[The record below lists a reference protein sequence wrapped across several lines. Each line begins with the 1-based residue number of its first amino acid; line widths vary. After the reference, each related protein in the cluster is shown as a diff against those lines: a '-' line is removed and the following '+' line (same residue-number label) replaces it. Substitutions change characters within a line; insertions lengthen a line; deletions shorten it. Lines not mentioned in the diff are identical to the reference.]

1 MAAASSRKT
10 SSRISAAAARTK
22 PKNLAKPKDLVKSA
36 TKAKASVAVSLSKTP
51 KAKAVKASKAA
62 VKTPA
67 PAKPPKPI
75 EFYFWP
81 TPNGLKISVMLEEC
95 GLPYE
100 AKTVNIGRGEQFTPE
115 FLKISPNNRIPAI
128 VDPDGPG
135 GKPIS
140 VFESGA
146 ILQYLGRK
154 TGKLYPADERGR
166 IEVDEWLFW
175 QMAGLG
181 PMAGQAHHFRQYAP
195 ETIPYAIERYTN
207 EVARLYGVMNRRLT
221 GRDYLAGKYSIAD
234 IACYTWI
241 VPHQMQGQN
250 LGGFP
255 ALKAWFERIGAKPGV
270 QRGLAVGKDLR
281 TPPAD
286 LRSSQDARRTML
298 GQRVR

>member
-1 MAAASSRKT
+1 MAAASSRNAST
-10 SSRISAAAARTK
+10 RVRAAAARSKVEALAKVKT
-22 PKNLAKPKDLVKSA
+22 LAKPA
-36 TKAKASVAVSLSKTP
+36 AKAKASAAVSKSKP
-51 KAKAVKASKAA
+51 AVKAAA
-62 VKTPA
+62 KPAPKPAA
-67 PAKPPKPI
+67 PAKPPKPV
-75 EFYFWP
+75 ELHYWP
-81 TPNGLKISVMLEEC
+81 TPNGWKVSVMLEEC

-100 AKTVNIGRGEQFTPE
+100 AKPVNIGRGEQFTPE
-115 FLKISPNNRIPAI
+115 FLKLSPNNRIPAI
-128 VDPDGPG
+128 TDPEGPN

-140 VFESGA
+140 IFESGA

-154 TGKLYPADERGR
+154 TGKFYPADERGR
-166 IEVDEWLFW
+166 VEVDEWLFW

-207 EVARLYGVMNRRLT
+207 EVNRLYGVMNRRLT

-250 LGGFP
+250 LGAFP
-255 ALKAWFERIGAKPGV
+255 ALKAWYERIGARPGV
-270 QRGLAVGKDLR
+270 QRGMAVGKELR

-286 LRSSQDARRTML
+286 LRSSQDARRVL
-298 GQRVR
+298 FGQRAR